1 MSLSGSEANGGCGP
15 EECIAIVS
23 NFNVCQ
29 CSGNVPTNST
39 LIDGVYPTSVVTTE
53 PDWASGFFTISR
65 NGETQIR
72 IGFNWENGFM
82 LRGVELKLFN
92 CAQLN
97 TDIRTIN
104 VWGSVTYPTSNPTSL
119 VGSYVT
125 NGDDLNCNSVTIIV
139 IPTEATLPFRTYY
152 IYFEFPE
159 GDSNTGIYIAE
170 ARFSDTTITI
180 PNEVTSSPPPPAV
193 TSTPQQP
200 TPSSTSKITS
210 VPVLMMS
217 SMMSSMDT
225 TLYSSPVKSVMIAPI
240 QTSSW
245 NRLSSTVQLIQTPTP
260 TPIGFTDSPTVTVP
274 PTTDPQLGAIVGSLV
289 GVIVVLVLIIVIVM
303 VTWWRQ
309 KRNGQWNR
317 PEGNIQTND
326 LTNHSFAI
334 DSENIDLKTNQAYG
348 NIEHGETAVTDANL
362 VANPSYDSVPPPLVQ
377 QSVEY
382 DYIPDLLHGN
392 MPPSNS
398 GEGIEDS
405 SGRPTSVVY
414 EEIPS

>member
-1 MSLSGSEANGGCGP
+1 MSLSGSDTNGGCP
-15 EECIAIVS
+15 EECVAIVN

-29 CSGNVPTNST
+29 CSGNTPTNST
-39 LIDGVYPTSVVTTE
+39 LIDGVCPTSVDTTE
-53 PDWASGFFTISR
+53 PDWASGFFAISR
-65 NGETQIR
+65 NRETQIR

-92 CAQLN
+92 CAPLN

-104 VWGSVTYPTSNPTSL
+104 VWGSVTYPTLNPTSL

-125 NGDDLNCNSVTIIV
+125 NGDDLNCNSVTTIV
-139 IPTEATLPFRTYY
+139 IPTEATLKFPTYY
-152 IYFEFPE
+152 IYFEFLE

-193 TSTPQQP
+193 TS
-200 TPSSTSKITS
+200 KITS

-217 SMMSSMDT
+217 SLDT
-225 TLYSSPVKSVMIAPI
+225 TLYSSPVTSVMIAPI
-240 QTSSW
+240 RTISS
-245 NRLSSTVQLIQTPTP
+245 NRLSSTVQLIPTPTT
-260 TPIGFTDSPTVTVP
+260 TPIGFTDPPTVTVP
-274 PTTDPQLGAIVGSLV
+274 PTTDPLPASSDPQLGAIVGSLV
-289 GVIVVLVLIIVIVM
+289 GVIVVLVLIIVIVT

-326 LTNHSFAI
+326 LTNHSLTI
-334 DSENIDLKTNQAYG
+334 NSENIDLKTNQAYE
-348 NIEHGETAVTDANL
+348 NIEHGDTAVTDANL
-362 VANPSYDSVPPPLVQ
+362 VTNPSYDSVPPPPTQ
-377 QSVEY
+377 RSVEY
-382 DYIPDLLHGN
+382 DYIPDLLHGS

-398 GEGIEDS
+398 GEGTEDCS
-405 SGRPTSVVY
+405 CRPTSVVY